1 MRFLRNLSVTKGVG
15 GSKLGNRRRN
25 HLRLSTTLFL
35 ATAVTAGRGF
45 VPIPS
50 LATTIATRTVSN
62 MSNNNVVF
70 EEGRGASTATNET
83 SKEFLLNRPSGA
95 YTTAR
100 TSANAKR
107 IFEWEAHVERTA
119 NSLASMMEKESKES
133 SNHSKLSSK
142 LSDPL
147 VLRKRLDAA
156 VEEAVQLHL
165 QNNGASPSQQQ
176 ELKITVL
183 VGWEGGAQETS
194 NDAAGDSG
202 WVACHVTGLPQIPS
216 KPVRV
221 EIRGSPR
228 DNALAKDSAWVS
240 DRAPLEALMQSA
252 SCGGPVN
259 ELLLANEQGQLLEG
273 SQTNFYAVID
283 GAVWTAGEG
292 ILEGTVRGLLL
303 DVCQKEG
310 IPVILEPPNLD
321 TLESWEGALI
331 SSTSR
336 LALPIDQLYVP
347 SEGLPSDKNDLK
359 KEFDNESSL
368 SIAAKLQRL
377 VSLEVEA
384 RSTPI
389 GEPVPI

>member
-1 MRFLRNLSVTKGVG
+1 
-15 GSKLGNRRRN
+15 
-25 HLRLSTTLFL
+25 
-35 ATAVTAGRGF
+35 
-45 VPIPS
+45 
-50 LATTIATRTVSN
+50 

-133 SNHSKLSSK
+133 SKHSKLSSK

-359 KEFDNESSL
+359 KEFDNESDF